1 LKISKDTVEYVANL
15 ARLNPSSDEIEKLS
29 KDMEQILGYMEK
41 LNSLDTTGV
50 SAMEHVEPISN
61 ILRTDTVV
69 ESFEREK
76 ILSNAPDE
84 QDGAFKVPRVVE

>member
-1 LKISKDTVEYVANL
+1 MKISKDTVEYVANL

-50 SAMEHVEPISN
+50 SAMEHVEHISN